1 MGARDARAV
10 SVLGLDRI
18 KNGRSRTEALTHK
31 VKNTIYGPRED
42 HFAVIEPDR
51 RSFLKAAVV
60 GAAGVS
66 LSIRAF
72 ARAEPERI
80 ATVALANN
88 IVQLTGAGGN
98 VVALTGSDGILLV
111 DSGLQERSGDLL
123 GVVRKLPGGRHVHT
137 LINTHWHWEHTGGNE
152 RLGHDKVKIIAHENT
167 RLWLGADFYCDWQN
181 NKHYTPRPKAAWPTE
196 TFYASGKLTAN
207 GEDVVYGYLPRAHT
221 DGDVYVFFTKANVLV
236 AGGLVTVGSYP
247 VLDYTTGGWIGGMAD
262 ASKALSSIANQDTK
276 IVPGVG
282 PVQTYADLQA
292 QSDMLATL
300 KDRLID
306 LMRKGIG
313 TDDLAADP
321 PTKDFDAKWGDPQ
334 LFLANA
340 YRGLWGHVRELGKI
354 V

>member
-1 MGARDARAV
+1 MAARDARAGFK
-10 SVLGLDRI
+10 LGLDRI

-31 VKNTIYGPRED
+31 VKHKIYGPRED
-42 HFAVIEPDR
+42 HSAVIEPDR
-51 RSFLKAAVV
+51 RSFLKAAVM
-60 GAAGVS
+60 GATGVS
-66 LSIRAF
+66 LAIQAF
-72 ARAEPERI
+72 ARTGPLRV
-80 ATVALANN
+80 TSVALADN
-88 IVQLTGAGGN
+88 IVQITGAGGN

-111 DSGLQERSGDLL
+111 DSGLEECSGDLFRM
-123 GVVRKLPGGRHVHT
+123 VRKLPGGQHVHT
-137 LINTHWHWEHTGGNE
+137 LINTHWHWDHTGGNE
-152 RLGHDKVKIIAHENT
+152 RLGKDKVKIIAHENT

-181 NKHYTPRPKAAWPTE
+181 NRHYTPRPKASWPTE
-196 TFYASGKLTAN
+196 TFYTCGKLTAN

-221 DGDVYVFFTKANVLV
+221 DGDVYVFFPKANVLV
-236 AGGLVTVGSYP
+236 AGGLVAVGSYP

-262 ASKALSSIANQDTK
+262 ASKALLGLTNKDTK
-276 IVPGVG
+276 IVPGMG

-292 QSDMLATL
+292 QTDMLATL

-321 PTKDFDAKWGDPQ
+321 PTKEFNARWGDPQ